1 MTPMPVEGGISV
13 GKFFL
18 LLGMVFVGVGAV
30 LLLLERFPHLPLGRL
45 PGDIRIERGNF
56 HVYIPLG
63 TSLLLSVVATI
74 VWSLIA
80 HFRR

>member
-1 MTPMPVEGGISV
+1 MPTEGWASV

-18 LLGMVFVGVGAV
+18 LLGAVFVALGALILV
-30 LLLLERFPHLPLGRL
+30 LERFPQLPIGRL

-56 HVYIPLG
+56 HLYIPLG
-63 TSLLLSVVATI
+63 TSLLLSLLLTLL
-74 VWSLIA
+74 WSLIS